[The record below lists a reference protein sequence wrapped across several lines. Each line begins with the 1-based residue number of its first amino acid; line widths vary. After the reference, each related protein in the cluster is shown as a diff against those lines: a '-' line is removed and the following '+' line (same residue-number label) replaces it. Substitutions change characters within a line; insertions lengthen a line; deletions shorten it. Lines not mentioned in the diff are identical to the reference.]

1 MAKVVAGMTTSLDG
15 FVEDGAGS
23 VAKLYPDFKAM
34 RESAVLQES
43 MVNTGAV
50 LMGRRTFEMAG
61 DTDGYADNYEYQVPI
76 FVLTHQAPERHPREN
91 EHLKFTFVGDGIESA
106 VWQAKAAAGEKDV
119 TVVGGAS
126 TIQELLRAGLV
137 DEVHVDIMP
146 VLLGGGLRLFEQ
158 IGKAIT
164 LEKIDVSE
172 TGTRTS
178 LRFRVVSSKIEERV

>member
-1 MAKVVAGMTTSLDG
+1 MVKVVAGMTMSLDG

-23 VAKLYPDFKAM
+23 VAKLYPDFEAM
-34 RESAVLQES
+34 RESAVMEES

-61 DTDGYADNYEYQVPI
+61 DADGYADNYEYQVPI
-76 FVLTHQAPERHPREN
+76 FVLTHQQPEKHPREN
-91 EHLKFTFVGDGIESA
+91 DHLKFTFVSDGMESA
-106 VWQAKAAAGEKDV
+106 VRQAKAAAGEKDV

-126 TIQELLRAGLV
+126 MIQELLRAGLV

-158 IGKAIT
+158 IGKEIT

-172 TGTRTS
+172 TGMRTS
-178 LRFRVVSSKIEERV
+178 LRFRVVKESA